1 MLSRAFSSRPRL
13 AGLLP
18 KEPLLFER
26 STPGLCGVD
35 FPDVPSFKSNLA
47 DLERKAPLN
56 LPSLSEVQVVRHYVR
71 MSRMNYSLDQGI
83 YPLGSCT
90 MKHNPRASEACV
102 RHPGFNDIHPLQ
114 PTKTVSGAIE
124 ALETLSKLLLDYT
137 GMKGVT
143 LTPSA
148 GAHGE
153 LTGIM
158 SISEALIRRGDKERR
173 NVMLVPD
180 SAHGTNPASCAMCG
194 FTIRVVKT
202 GKDGVVEVEEVK
214 KALNDR
220 VAGMMLTNPNTCGLF
235 EPNVRKIA
243 DLLHENGSY
252 LYMDGANM
260 NALFGRVNI
269 HELGADA
276 LHLNIHKSFA
286 TPHGGGGPG
295 SGPVLFSERLMK
307 HLPYPTVRGLE
318 LIEKDQGESLGRVK
332 CWHGQFLVLL
342 RGLAY
347 IMALGGDGLK
357 QSAADAV
364 MSANYIKQML
374 KNDVQAAY
382 PDKLCMHEV
391 LFTDGKFT
399 PAGFSTMDVAKGM
412 ADAGFHPP
420 TVYFPLVVS
429 GAMLFEPTESESKA
443 EIDEL
448 INAVKRIVAD
458 AKKDQ
463 KAAHSWPVAT
473 PIGRPDETLAAR
485 KPILKGK

>member
-1 MLSRAFSSRPRL
+1 M
-13 AGLLP
+13 
-18 KEPLLFER
+18 
-26 STPGLCGVD
+26 
-35 FPDVPSFKSNLA
+35 PDVPEYKSNLG
-47 DLERKAPLN
+47 DLERTTPLN
-56 LPSLSEVQVVRHYVR
+56 LPCLSEVQVTRHYVR
-71 MSRMNYSLDQGI
+71 MSRLNYSLDQGI

-90 MKHNPRASEACV
+90 MKFNPRANEAAI
-102 RHPGFNDIHPLQ
+102 RQPGLADIHPMQ
-114 PTKTVSGAIE
+114 PVKTVTGALE
-124 ALETLSKLLLDYT
+124 ALETLSKTLLDYT
-137 GMKGVT
+137 GMKAIT
-143 LTPSA
+143 LNPAA

-158 SISEALIRRGDKERR
+158 SISEALIRRGDKDKR
-173 NVMLVPD
+173 NIILVPD
-180 SAHGTNPASCAMCG
+180 TAHGTNPASSAMCG
-194 FTIRVVKT
+194 FKLKVVKT
-202 GKDGVVEVEEVK
+202 GKDGVVEAEEVK
-214 KALNDR
+214 KALSDR

-260 NALFGRVNI
+260 NALFGRVSI

-276 LHLNIHKSFA
+276 IHLNIHKSFS

-307 HLPYPTVRGLE
+307 HLPYPQVRGLE
-318 LIEKDQGESLGRVK
+318 LVEKSDGESLGRVK
-332 CWHGQFLVLL
+332 CWHGQFMTLM
-342 RGLAY
+342 RALAY
-347 IMALGGDGLK
+347 VMALGGDGLK

-364 MSANYIKQML
+364 MSANYIRVML

-412 ADAGFHPP
+412 VDAGFHPP
-420 TVYFPLVVS
+420 TVYFPLIVS

-443 EIDEL
+443 EIDEM
-448 INAVKRIVAD
+448 IEAVKQIVAD
-458 AKKDQ
+458 AKKDP
-463 KAAHSWPVAT
+463 KAAHAWPVAS
-473 PIGRPDETLAAR
+473 PIGRPDETMAAR
-485 KPILKGK
+485 KPILKSQ